1 MMVFAGSA
9 VWPIVSHPPV
19 TERPYVNLSGSNS
32 RWILTPT
39 AVSIHASLDD
49 PPSPS
54 VESLNSIRVTSDA
67 DRTVTESP
75 ANGAH

>member
-1 MMVFAGSA
+1 
-9 VWPIVSHPPV
+9 
-19 TERPYVNLSGSNS
+19 
-32 RWILTPT
+32 LTPT
-39 AVSIHASLDD
+39 AVSILASLDD

-54 VESLNSIRVTSDA
+54 VESLNSIRVTFDA

>member
-1 MMVFAGSA
+1 MQ
-9 VWPIVSHPPV
+9 PV
-19 TERPYVNLSGSNS
+19 IIRRIGALCVALL
-32 RWILTPT
+32 LTPT
-39 AVSIHASLDD
+39 AVSIHASLND

-54 VESLNSIRVTSDA
+54 VESLNSIRVTFDA

>member
-1 MMVFAGSA
+1 
-9 VWPIVSHPPV
+9 
-19 TERPYVNLSGSNS
+19 LL
-32 RWILTPT
+32 LTPT
-39 AVSIHASLDD
+39 AVSIHASLND